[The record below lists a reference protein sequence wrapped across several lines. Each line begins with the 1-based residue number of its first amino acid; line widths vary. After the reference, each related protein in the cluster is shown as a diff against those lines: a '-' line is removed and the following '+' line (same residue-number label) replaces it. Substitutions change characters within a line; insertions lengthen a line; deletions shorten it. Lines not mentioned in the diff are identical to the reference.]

1 MQIEIIDDANYL
13 VPKEISL
20 IEEVLEYANQYLN
33 LPPTTEVD
41 VSIVS
46 NEEIQILNR
55 DFRHKDTPTDVL
67 SFALKEGDDDFNLV
81 TTQLGLPYHLGDIV
95 ISYQKMVEQA
105 NEYGHST
112 DRELAFLVVH
122 GFLHLNGY
130 DHMTAEE
137 EAEMFGL
144 QNEILEAY
152 GLGR

>member
-33 LPPTTEVD
+33 LPATTEVD